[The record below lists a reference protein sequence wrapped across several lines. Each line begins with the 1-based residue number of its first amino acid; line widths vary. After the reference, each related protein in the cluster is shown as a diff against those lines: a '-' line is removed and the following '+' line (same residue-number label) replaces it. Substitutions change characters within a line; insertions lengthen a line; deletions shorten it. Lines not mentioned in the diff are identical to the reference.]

1 VTAEPLLSVSGLT
14 VTYGEVPGVRDV
26 ALEVAEGEL
35 VALIGANGA
44 GKTTTLAAISGIVR
58 LAGGSI
64 SAGRVRFAGAD
75 VTGQPAHRMVAA
87 GLSHVPEG
95 RDILGDL
102 TVEENLDLGA
112 FARRDR
118 SDLRRELEGVYERFP
133 VLRERRQQR
142 AAVLSGGEQQML
154 ALSRGLLARPRL
166 LLLDE
171 PSMGL
176 APQTVSALFAE
187 IARIREAGTT
197 VLLVEQNAHMALR
210 LADRAYVLETGEIV
224 LSGTGAELLRNER
237 VVDAYLGVPPEMQRE
252 PADEEV
258 EG

>member
-1 VTAEPLLSVSGLT
+1 MTEPLLAVEGLT
-14 VTYGEVPGVRDV
+14 VTYGEVPGVRGV
-26 ALEVAEGEL
+26 SLEVAEGEL
-35 VALIGANGA
+35 LALIGANGA
-44 GKTTTLAAISGIVR
+44 GKTTTLSAVSGILR

-64 SAGRVRFAGAD
+64 SGGSVRFGGAD
-75 VTGQPAHRMVAA
+75 VTGRPAHRMVAA
-87 GLSHVPEG
+87 GVSHVPEG
-95 RDILGDL
+95 RDILGEL

-118 SDLRRELEGVYERFP
+118 SDLAGDIDAVYDRFP
-133 VLRERRQQR
+133 VLRDRRHQR

-176 APQTVSALFAE
+176 APQVVAALFAE

-210 LADRAYVLETGEIV
+210 LADRAYVLETGEVV
-224 LSGTGAELLRNER
+224 LSGTGQELLRNER
-237 VVDAYLGVPPEMQRE
+237 VVGAYLGVPPEMERDAP
-252 PADEEV
+252 PADD
-258 EG
+258 